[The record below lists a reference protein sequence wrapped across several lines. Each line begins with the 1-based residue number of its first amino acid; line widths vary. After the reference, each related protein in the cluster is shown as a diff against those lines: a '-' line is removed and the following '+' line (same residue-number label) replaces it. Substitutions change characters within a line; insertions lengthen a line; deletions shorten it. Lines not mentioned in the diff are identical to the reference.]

1 HVQRLQA
8 SGTEF
13 DLYMVGSRQDD
24 ARIRD
29 WAKRAR
35 IDPVRVRNGTIT
47 LNHDAG
53 RWLSLG
59 MPGELPASLRQING
73 QWQRQP

>member
-1 HVQRLQA
+1 
-8 SGTEF
+8 
-13 DLYMVGSRQDD
+13 
-24 ARIRD
+24 

-35 IDPVRVRNGTIT
+35 INPVRVRNGTIT